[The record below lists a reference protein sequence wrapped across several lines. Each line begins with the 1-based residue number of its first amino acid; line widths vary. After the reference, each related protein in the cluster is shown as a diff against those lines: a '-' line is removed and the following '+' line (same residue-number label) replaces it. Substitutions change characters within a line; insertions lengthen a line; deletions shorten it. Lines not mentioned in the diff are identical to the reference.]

1 MGMIIELD
9 TVNPALV
16 RYSRIFCQIL
26 EFASPI
32 KNTLLAP
39 DNDEIEGEQAPET
52 RSGGDDENNPDSEQG
67 IVNEYLTGFYVI
79 KGVEWLLTAPGPIR
93 MKLTLVRREFTPT
106 T

>member
-1 MGMIIELD
+1 MQ
-9 TVNPALV
+9 VLV
-16 RYSRIFCQIL
+16 
-26 EFASPI
+26 
-32 KNTLLAP
+32 KNALLAP
-39 DNDEIEGEQAPET
+39 SNDDIEGEQAPET